1 MTNPCYRNDH
11 HDMNSPLSGRPAGF
25 RRNHSRNRTIV
36 GYTNTVI
43 IFRMHYVL
51 HALCSCWTHA
61 CVNRKMM
68 SGHDGVD
75 DDIVFKSVDQ
85 LHRCDKYAGNIENR
99 IHRHR
104 HRTMWIGA
112 LHNAFHR
119 GNLVYLYYGM
129 FLAWSVPIMVCSCC
143 HTMFSMW
150 CVVITVGSYHTVFN
164 YGVFYSRYDLMDR

>member
-1 MTNPCYRNDH
+1 MSTNSTMIMTNPCYRNDH

-85 LHRCDKYAGNIENR
+85 LHRCDKYAGKIENR
-99 IHRHR
+99 IHRECMHHAPQR
-104 HRTMWIGA
+104 ISSRESC
-112 LHNAFHR
+112 L
-119 GNLVYLYYGM
+119 LVL
-129 FLAWSVPIMVCSCC
+129 P
-143 HTMFSMW
+143 
-150 CVVITVGSYHTVFN
+150 
-164 YGVFYSRYDLMDR
+164 